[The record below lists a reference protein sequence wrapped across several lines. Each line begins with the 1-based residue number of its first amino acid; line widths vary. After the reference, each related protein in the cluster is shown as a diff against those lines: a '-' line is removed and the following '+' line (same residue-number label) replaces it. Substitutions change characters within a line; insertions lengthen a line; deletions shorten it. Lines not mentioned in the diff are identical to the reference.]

1 MPPFCR
7 IRSLVKVSLK
17 TLGLAGVTV
26 FFSLFSGCRIDADK
40 ALTEAEKIVVRWET
54 LAARRKLT
62 VQDSKDARAQVD
74 EWRRRYGDTFARLTP
89 EQLAR
94 CASVESRMCRVFGQ

>member
-17 TLGLAGVTV
+17 TLGLAGVT
-26 FFSLFSGCRIDADK
+26 
-40 ALTEAEKIVVRWET
+40 EKIVVRWET
-54 LAARRKLT
+54 LSARRKLT